1 MVQERVTSGAS
12 AGTSATAGSLPMGR
26 CEYQP
31 IPADW
36 VVHAKVPCK
45 EFSGAGNYIC
55 SRAVEFAGKDGRFW
69 TFAMTQ
75 TSAGDWLTIKAET
88 GGSSGT
94 GEGGSREGIRML
106 REMLKKYGHPLTVAQ
121 EKQFEDLQ
129 KEIYCPELIEAWEK
143 VAAKPTDK
151 PIAVDFIRAYQSAVT
166 KYGAQIMDLGGK
178 KMMDILIPAQ
188 AKALGAPAGGVVEA
202 HGGATSSGPGSFAVS
217 MLSDA
222 GKVQMSVS
230 IDGKRTADAFDSLV
244 YSVNKSFKSTLSA
257 PEIPADLAEQIVNVK
272 IVIESADGA
281 LEKLAAAVGAKL
293 ESRDGKQHLVT
304 SSK

>member
-1 MVQERVTSGAS
+1 
-12 AGTSATAGSLPMGR
+12 
-26 CEYQP
+26 
-31 IPADW
+31 
-36 VVHAKVPCK
+36 
-45 EFSGAGNYIC
+45 
-55 SRAVEFAGKDGRFW
+55 
-69 TFAMTQ
+69 
-75 TSAGDWLTIKAET
+75 
-88 GGSSGT
+88 
-94 GEGGSREGIRML
+94 ML